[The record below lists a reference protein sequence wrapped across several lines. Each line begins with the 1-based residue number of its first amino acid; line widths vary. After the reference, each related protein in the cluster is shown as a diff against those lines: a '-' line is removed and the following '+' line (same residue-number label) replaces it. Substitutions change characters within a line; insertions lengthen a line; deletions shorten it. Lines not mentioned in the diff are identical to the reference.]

1 MSELSR
7 LTFMSIFPDD
17 IKLAPSILAADM
29 GHLADQVAQVVAAGA
44 DRIHVDVMDG
54 HFVPNIS
61 FGPAVVRWLKPVT
74 SLPLEVHLMISEP
87 DRYLGAFAEAGADTL
102 IVHQEGA
109 IHLNRTVQEI
119 HRLGLRAGVAIN
131 PATPA
136 ASARGDPAGPGPGA
150 GDDRQPGFRR
160 PGVLGR
166 HAAQDPPRP
175 PDDRRGLHRLRAGG
189 RRRNRAAHDPAC
201 RRGWRGVLV
210 AGSAVFRAPGGPP
223 AGIEPPQGTT

>member
-1 MSELSR
+1 
-7 LTFMSIFPDD
+7 MSIFPDE

-29 GHLADQVAQVVAAGA
+29 GHLADQVAEVVAAGA

-61 FGPAVVRWLKPVT
+61 FGPVVVRWLRPVT

-87 DRYLGAFAEAGADTL
+87 DRYLAAFAEAGADTL

-136 ASARGDPAGPGPGA
+136 GVLEEILPDLELVLVMTVN
-150 GDDRQPGFRR
+150 PGF
-160 PGVLGR
+160 GGQEFLAR
-166 HAAQDPPRP
+166 HVAQDPPRP
-175 PDDRRGLHRLRAGG
+175 ADDRRGPPRLRAGG
-189 RRRNRAAHDPAC
+189 RRRNRAAHGLA
-201 RRGWRGVLV
+201 RSSR
-210 AGSAVFRAPGGPP
+210 RAPGSWWPARRSSALQAELT
-223 AGIEPPQGTT
+223 AGISRLKEELDQRVRPIV